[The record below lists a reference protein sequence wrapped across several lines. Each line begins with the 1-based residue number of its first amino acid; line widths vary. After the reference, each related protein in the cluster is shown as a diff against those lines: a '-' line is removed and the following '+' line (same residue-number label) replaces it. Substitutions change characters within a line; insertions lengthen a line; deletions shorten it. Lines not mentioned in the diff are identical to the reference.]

1 MNTPDTTVP
10 LARTESPT
18 HTLAKVAL
26 ERFGPFGPSATPGF
40 IGGSKNLVVAVTSTV
55 VCEVDL
61 ASATTKVPGVPAPPQ
76 VGVVGVVVVP
86 VTVTAVTTPE
96 ACTTGCRGKTKTA
109 MAESTPDTRVPL
121 TRTDSPTHTL
131 AKLVLERFGPFGPSA
146 TPGFI
151 GGSKNLVVA
160 VTSTVLD
167 VFDFGLATAKNP
179 DVPATPQEVAFAVP
193 LTAVTT
199 PEACNTGPCG

>member
-1 MNTPDTTVP
+1 MNTPDTMVP
-10 LARTESPT
+10 LASTDSPT

-26 ERFGPFGPSATPGF
+26 ERFGSFGPSATPGF

-55 VCEVDL
+55 LDVFDFGL
-61 ASATTKVPGVPAPPQ
+61 ATAKDPDVPATPQ
-76 VGVVGVVVVP
+76 VVVV
-86 VTVTAVTTPE
+86 VTPLTAVTTP
-96 ACTTGCRGKTKTA
+96 ATCTTGCRGKTKTA